1 MAILLNRPT
10 LSRLPWFPLRPE
22 DFTTLLQTAD
32 FRLRL
37 LEAIAAATRRV
48 YICALYLENEE
59 AGQEMLD
66 ALYRPN
72 SGIPSW
78 T

>member
-1 MAILLNRPT
+1 MAFLLNRPT
-10 LSRLPWFPLRPE
+10 LTRLPWLPLPPE

-48 YICALYLENEE
+48 YLCALYLENEE
-59 AGQEMLD
+59 AGREILD
-66 ALYRPN
+66 ALYQA
-72 SGIPSW
+72 
-78 T
+78 